1 MQRFNEGETVLENMV
16 GNEKQ
21 VLARIYIVSETK
33 VELVSKINSIKS
45 NLSVVDENGNEMIV
59 DLLDTSLL

>member
-1 MQRFNEGETVLENMV
+1 MKEISVLENMV

-33 VELVSKINSIKS
+33 VDLVSKINTIKS
-45 NLSVVDENGNEMIV
+45 KSICN
-59 DLLDTSLL
+59 

>member
-1 MQRFNEGETVLENMV
+1 VLENMV

-33 VELVSKINSIKS
+33 VELVSKINQIKS
-45 NLSVVDENGNEMIV
+45 NLSVINEDGNEMIV
-59 DLLDTSLL
+59 DLLNTSLL

>member
-1 MQRFNEGETVLENMV
+1 MV

-33 VELVSKINSIKS
+33 VELVSKINQIKS
-45 NLSVVDENGNEMIV
+45 NLSVIDEDGNEMIV
-59 DLLDTSLL
+59 DLLNTSLL